1 MEIIKAIILGII
13 QGITEFLPISSSG
26 HLVLAQ
32 KIMGFTEPPLIFD
45 TVLHLGTL
53 FAVVLVL
60 WSDIWPL
67 LKKPFQKM
75 TGLLIVG
82 TIPAALIGLLFKD
95 FFESLFKSGKTLGV
109 EFIITGLILFAAQRM
124 ANGHKKIKETTVW
137 DALFVGVMQG
147 IAILPAISR
156 SGLTIAGSLF
166 RKMDRDFAA
175 RYSFLLSIP
184 AILGATVLQFKDIKD
199 AGAMMPSAAPLLLG
213 FVFSFVFGVFSVKFM
228 MKIIREGKL
237 SGFGIYCSVLGALI
251 ILDQLVLHIIF

>member
-75 TGLLIVG
+75 TGLLAHVSE
-82 TIPAALIGLLFKD
+82 TASQKHAWAAHR
-95 FFESLFKSGKTLGV
+95 SLSGNTSY
-109 EFIITGLILFAAQRM
+109 Q
-124 ANGHKKIKETTVW
+124 
-137 DALFVGVMQG
+137 
-147 IAILPAISR
+147 
-156 SGLTIAGSLF
+156 
-166 RKMDRDFAA
+166 AA
-175 RYSFLLSIP
+175 RCLMS
-184 AILGATVLQFKDIKD
+184 
-199 AGAMMPSAAPLLLG
+199 
-213 FVFSFVFGVFSVKFM
+213 
-228 MKIIREGKL
+228 
-237 SGFGIYCSVLGALI
+237 
-251 ILDQLVLHIIF
+251 